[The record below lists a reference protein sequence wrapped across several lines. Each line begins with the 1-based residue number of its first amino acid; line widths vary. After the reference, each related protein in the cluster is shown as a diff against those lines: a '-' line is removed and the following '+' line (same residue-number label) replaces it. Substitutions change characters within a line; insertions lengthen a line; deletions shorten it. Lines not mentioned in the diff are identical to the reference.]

1 MFIAWPVIFAIM
13 AVVFGTLGFAGAAH
27 GWLLLAKALFIV
39 AVLGFFVALLAGQL
53 VVKKIS
59 S

>member
-1 MFIAWPVIFAIM
+1 MFIAWPVIFAVM
-13 AVVFGTLGFAGAAH
+13 AVVFGTLDFTGAAH

-39 AVLGFFVALLAGQL
+39 AVLGFGMAVLLGQS

-59 S
+59 

>member
-1 MFIAWPVIFAIM
+1 MFIAWPVIFALM
-13 AVVFGTLGFAGAAH
+13 AVVFGTLDFTGAAS

-39 AVLGFFVALLAGQL
+39 AVLGLGMALLVGQL

-59 S
+59 